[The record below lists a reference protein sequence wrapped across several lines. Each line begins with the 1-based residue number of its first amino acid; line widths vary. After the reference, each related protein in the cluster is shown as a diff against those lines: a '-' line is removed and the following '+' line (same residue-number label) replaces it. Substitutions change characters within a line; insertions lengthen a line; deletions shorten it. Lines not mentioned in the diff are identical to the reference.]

1 MDVELVHEIVKPL
14 QEKLERFFPED
25 EAFMDLED
33 ASSLR
38 ISTLSDVM
46 VKVILEFS
54 YNGVDKGVCTQV
66 RATSIWLS
74 QKIDVPMRYLRLHVV
89 NESQQVN
96 TNLVVVLRLVGR
108 TKTKKAVFKS
118 PVVEVKE
125 EPAKE
130 TPREFVPLSTEGLV
144 PQARG
149 PPMIKQGSALV
160 EHQDVV
166 EEVKQATRA
175 SKSPFA
181 RFRKKTDSQPSVK
194 AVPIKDPRLPE
205 YLPAGS
211 LLVCGIGS
219 TLKLLPKGN
228 DGEYLMMVDG
238 EPRWTLPFPPRLL
251 SDESKLRLSHAIGS
265 PELELEE
272 TSDIPEPWVIRD

>member
-25 EAFMDLED
+25 ESFMDLED
-33 ASSLR
+33 ANSLR

-74 QKIDVPMRYLRLHVV
+74 QKIDVPMRFLRLHVI
-89 NESQQVN
+89 NESQQPN

-130 TPREFVPLSTEGLV
+130 TPSPRRDGRSTARLGEFVP
-144 PQARG
+144 

-181 RFRKKTDSQPSVK
+181 RFRKKTDSPSVK

-228 DGEYLMMVDG
+228 DGEFLMCIDG
-238 EPRWTLPFPPRLL
+238 EPRWSLPYPPRLL
-251 SDESKLRLSHAIGS
+251 SDESKLRLSHAIGN
-265 PELELEE
+265 ELELEE